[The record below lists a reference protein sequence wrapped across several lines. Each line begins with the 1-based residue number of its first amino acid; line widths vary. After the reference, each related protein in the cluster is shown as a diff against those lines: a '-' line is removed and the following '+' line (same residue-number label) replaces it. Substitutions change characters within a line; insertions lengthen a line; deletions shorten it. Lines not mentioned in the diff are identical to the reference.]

1 VPDSPGEGDKF
12 AADLYELYACASL
25 ESIATHSKVAV
36 SSLIKNANTLAE
48 GMIKT
53 YWDTQEAMQDTMT
66 IAVVSVVAAGLSAGA
81 ASGAVV
87 VTGSLGGGC
96 ASLAS
101 AMYSF
106 HLSDKEL
113 SVKTRQGLLDG
124 THQMLVEVESAMT
137 EADDEIY
144 QGIDSL
150 RSEWN
155 MREIAIP
162 APPGSDEV
170 DIESFHHG
178 SSL

>member
-162 APPGSDEV
+162 APLGSDEG